1 MTSLI
6 HCSWHRHASLSDSGG
21 SRRAVGTV
29 TALTCLSAQHSSRS
43 RRAVGTVTAVTCLSA
58 QHSSRSRRAVDSVS
72 AVTGLSALQVTLCGQ
87 RDLKFNNESECFC
100 KKTFILY
107 IYIYQ
112 KKKKKRNKR
121 ERERERE
128 RITVQTCTGFK
139 NLYSRFSPTRALSRP
154 ARPAG
159 FL

>member
-29 TALTCLSAQHSSRS
+29 TAL
-43 RRAVGTVTAVTCLSA
+43 TCLSA

-107 IYIYQ
+107 IYIRRRRR
-112 KKKKKRNKR
+112 KETR